1 MNYKTISSLFLVLIF
16 VAVPASAQEDWIF
29 GVRTGFYIDQGDA
42 FLGVE
47 GLTPISRSLVFNPNI
62 EWVFAQ
68 GGDFGTINADVTYDL
83 GNDGEKFWWVGVGIA
98 GVYDNLNDSEFSVG
112 GNILGGISWRINTWE
127 PYAQVKV
134 LISDAKDDVVAA
146 VGLRF

>member
-16 VAVPASAQEDWIF
+16 VAIPASADDWIF
-29 GVRTGFYIDQGDA
+29 GVRTGVYIDQTDA

-47 GLTPISRSLVFNPNI
+47 GLTPISGSFVFNPNI

-68 GGDFGTINADVTYDL
+68 GGDFATINADVIYDL
-83 GNDGEKFWWVGVGIA
+83 GNDGEKFWWVGAGIA
-98 GVYDNLNDSEFSVG
+98 GVYNNLDDSEFGIGANV
-112 GNILGGISWRINTWE
+112 LGGVSWRINTWE

-134 LISDAKDDVVAA
+134 LFSDTKDDVVAA